1 MALTDPT
8 VSLRRRVTV
17 RLILIAAL
25 IGMSVYFWRDFCLWR
40 GTSALK
46 QRNLASASNW
56 VQRSQWFHSGKD
68 PQAFLLEIRIARR
81 QQEFHAVE
89 KKLQQASQL
98 GVPKSE
104 IRRERLLAMAQTGQ
118 FSAMQAQWSDLL
130 SDPRDDGPEIARAY
144 YTWTMLNHNLQL
156 ANKTLDLWQKDYPHD
171 PEPYELRGRYHQ
183 SIYNWKEAESN
194 YRRALALAPE
204 NDEYR
209 LSLASVLLERLKT
222 DEAVPLFEGYLK
234 RHPDNLTAAR
244 GLAQCAAATGDLEK
258 ATGLLRN
265 ALEKHPDNFEVQKA
279 YGEVLLAAGDAESA
293 IEVLEKAY
301 RAVPEH
307 ANLAYSL
314 ARSLKASGRSA
325 EAEPLLAF
333 VADSRPKLDLL
344 DDLERQLRM
353 QPGNLE
359 LRMQIAAIVAK
370 YVSRHDAIRWYQNLL
385 QISPEYPP
393 AHQALADLYR
403 QTGDE
408 KRAEFHDRVLA
419 QKSAGNQSAKRISPT
434 DDSPVLPQSTDPP

>member
-1 MALTDPT
+1 MAPTDLT

-25 IGMSVYFWRDFCLWR
+25 IGLSVYFWRDFCLWR

-56 VQRSQWFHSGKD
+56 VQRSQWFHSGND

-183 SIYNWKEAESN
+183 SIYNWKEAETN

-244 GLAQCAAATGDLEK
+244 GLAQCAAAAGDLEK
-258 ATGLLRN
+258 ATGLLRS

-333 VADSRPKLDLL
+333 VADSRPQLDLL
-344 DDLERQLRM
+344 DDLERQLRI

-370 YVSRHDAIRWYQNLL
+370 YVSRQDAIRWYQNLL

-419 QKSAGNQSAKRISPT
+419 QKSAVNQSAKRILPI
-434 DDSPVLPQSTDPP
+434 DDSPVRPQSTPP